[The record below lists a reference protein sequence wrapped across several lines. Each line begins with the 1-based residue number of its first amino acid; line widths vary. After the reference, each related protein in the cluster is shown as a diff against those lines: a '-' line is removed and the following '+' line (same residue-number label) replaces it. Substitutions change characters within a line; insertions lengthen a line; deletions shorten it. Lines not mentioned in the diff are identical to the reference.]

1 MELQKII
8 KEALNLIDGIEI
20 DDDSMSSDS
29 TPQRTH
35 TEEQKYSQG
44 NCLEY
49 EETRGSM
56 QRLKTVENDR
66 LSHDSLY
73 NIDVPNY

>member
-8 KEALNLIDGIEI
+8 KEALNLIDGLEI

-29 TPQRTH
+29 TPHRTH
-35 TEEQKYSQG
+35 TEEQKYTQG

-49 EETRGSM
+49 DEHRSSM